1 MKKTVWLLSILLIFP
16 IFLCARDYDYQDL
29 VNRVKDRFESSVRLY
44 EEGKQDEAQEVAQSA
59 YFELFE
65 NLEGPVRI
73 NVSSKKAWNMER
85 KFTKIRNLIKNGAAM
100 SEVRANIDSLNADMD
115 EVLPKLQSG
124 VVIVAEESSD
134 TAQSAQALQD
144 LDIRWQTLYDNI
156 EEKFDK
162 GIEAFALG
170 DKNRAKEIIR
180 SAQFEDYRNG
190 MMEVAIRKHLSQ
202 ARDGQIQNE
211 MRRIIIS
218 IDSLDDISTL
228 QSDILKLKNNIYL
241 ALGQLPASA
250 AELAVVDVEIAEE
263 EIPSQDYFEVLA
275 NIKAE
280 GEKALDTYRNGDVK
294 KAMSLVQNAYFDIFE
309 ASGMEVRVGA
319 IDGTLKTVIEGTF
332 SEIVAI
338 MKSGGSIDKI
348 EEALQ
353 KLYAQVE
360 QGAQKLSSS
369 STPWSLFIYSLIII
383 LREGAEALI
392 IIAAV
397 IAYLVKSGNE
407 KKLGSVVHSSFWSA
421 IGLSFVTAFVMNYLF
436 NVSGESAEMLEGITM
451 LVAVGLLFYVGFW
464 LLSNAHAKKWSQYIT
479 GKVKDSISSGS
490 AKALWFTV
498 FLAVY
503 REGAETVLF
512 YQALLFDAKNTLG
525 YSAIA
530 MGFAVGAVLLVILFF
545 FLRAGAV
552 RIPIKPFFV
561 ITSAIIFYMSVVFTG
576 KGIMELVEGKII
588 EPTIIEGLPTITWL
602 GIYPYIESLLPQT
615 VLIFGIIA
623 GTILIRR
630 RTAKSSEAHQKRG
643 GRNHIQKK

>member
-1 MKKTVWLLSILLIFP
+1 MKKMVRLLSILLVFP

-29 VNRVKDRFESSVRLY
+29 VDRVKDRFESSVKLY

-65 NLEGPVRI
+65 NLEGPIRI

-85 KFTKIRNLIKNGAAM
+85 KFTKIRNLIKNSAAM
-100 SEVRANIDSLNADMD
+100 SEVRATIESLNADMD

-124 VVIVAEESSD
+124 VVIVAEASQSSD
-134 TAQSAQALQD
+134 TAETQQSLQE

-162 GIEAFALG
+162 SIEAFAVG
-170 DKNRAKEIIR
+170 DKNRAKEVIR
-180 SAQFEDYRNG
+180 SAQFEDYRNS

-218 IDSLDDISTL
+218 IDSLDDILTL
-228 QSDILKLKNNIYL
+228 RNDILKLKNNIYL
-241 ALGQLPASA
+241 ALGQLPKSA
-250 AELAVVDVEIAEE
+250 AELAVVDVETIEE
-263 EIPSQDYFEVLA
+263 EIPSQDYFKVLA
-275 NIKAE
+275 DIKAE
-280 GEKALDTYRNGDVK
+280 GEKALEIYKNGDVK

-353 KLYAQVE
+353 KLYTQVE

-383 LREGAEALI
+383 LREGMEALI
-392 IIAAV
+392 VIAAV
-397 IAYLVKSGNE
+397 IAYLVKSGNSD
-407 KKLGSVVHSSFWSA
+407 KLHIVYNSLWTA
-421 IGLSFVTAFVMNYLF
+421 IILSFATAFVMNYLF
-436 NVSGESAEMLEGITM
+436 NASGESREMLEGITM

-464 LLSNAHAKKWSQYIT
+464 LLSNAHSKKWANYIS
-479 GKVKDSISSGS
+479 GKVKDSLSKGS
-490 AKALWFTV
+490 ARALWFTV

-512 YQALLFDAKNTLG
+512 YQAIIFDATNTLG
-525 YSAIA
+525 YGAITA
-530 MGFAVGAVLLVILFF
+530 GFAIGLIGLVILFF
-545 FLRAGAV
+545 FLKAGSV
-552 RIPIKPFFV
+552 KIPIKPFFV
-561 ITSAIIFYMSVVFTG
+561 ITSAIIFYMSVTFTG

-602 GIYPYIESLLPQT
+602 GVYPYMESLLPQIM
-615 VLIFGIIA
+615 LILGIIT
-623 GTILIRR
+623 GTILIKRR
-630 RTAKSSEAHQKRG
+630 AGKSDELHQ
-643 GRNHIQKK
+643 GRHA